1 MGPSLGADGEEVGG
15 EEGLG
20 FLACTSGPMVST
32 EDTREATS
40 SCRLLTSLHL
50 RAVHVETWDG
60 YGPQELQVRSE

>member
-1 MGPSLGADGEEVGG
+1 MEPSLDADGEEAGG
-15 EEGLG
+15 QERLG
-20 FLACTSGPMVST
+20 FLACTSGPMVSA

-60 YGPQELQVRSE
+60 YGPQELQVRSG